1 MTYVHLRVTF
11 GYVRD
16 MRSVTFDIRMFTLT
30 YVRLRFDSR
39 TLTLTFGHLRLE
51 SFFDIV
57 MFRCP
62 KKDALFSCTNRSLL

>member
-1 MTYVHLRVTF
+1 MRSFTFDISDTYVTYVHLRVTF

-30 YVRLRFDSR
+30 YVRLR
-39 TLTLTFGHLRLE
+39 LE